1 MYICI
6 TLILHMKGLQVLSVM
21 SHFDPVFYL
30 EMSPL
35 LGRGSMTMAF
45 TGKLVYTEREGGTYF
60 NVDTQKV
67 LDGNTYLMPGIY
79 IYIYIYIYII
89 YI

>member
-1 MYICI
+1 
-6 TLILHMKGLQVLSVM
+6 M

-30 EMSPL
+30 EVSL
-35 LGRGSMTMAF
+35 LRGRGSMTMAF
-45 TGKLVYTEREGGTYF
+45 TGKLVYTEGEGGTYF
-60 NVDTQKV
+60 NLDTQKV

-79 IYIYIYIYII
+79 IYTHINIYIYIHICIHIYMYICIYIYIY